1 MNKKKSA
8 VIIVTII
15 IGLLVI
21 FLISGKEN
29 LIGNTVFDMWA
40 ALSVSIT
47 VKSPNINTDAP
58 TTATE
63 DILYVYDVNISGTSS
78 AVFSVNSSGLFSINS
93 NTGLI
98 SFTPRNGQNGSY
110 EVNITAANSQGQDSQ
125 NYTLVVSAVNDAPI
139 LNPVGDLTGETGAGN
154 TYTATASDEEG
165 DTLTFSIPDKNSS
178 LSMTINSNTGVISV
192 PSGNS
197 AGDYSATIRVSD
209 GTSNDD
215 EDITVHIVTS
225 NSAPTIST
233 EANSISND
241 YLPSI
246 REDQN
251 ATFNIT
257 YNDDDGNNTVSV
269 NWWQKNGSLKD
280 FDSVGSGDNFTF
292 IGRVGS
298 TAGTYRIYAEVS
310 DGIAKVNSTFWNL
323 TVTGVKDSDGD
334 GIYDYTD
341 NCKFIANAG
350 QEDGNSNGIG
360 DACDGDLDGDGVDDG
375 DDFLDGDVGKITA
388 TGSSGDNIQIAF
400 KIDNSENL
408 NTSITGTKTI
418 ALTTNV
424 TDSST
429 GLIVESPLIEFD
441 HNFASS
447 SKLDLSNFSLKEDT
461 KVVNGESKSVVVVSG
476 ISLASGETKTVYLD
490 ILLDKNGICVRD
502 EEIFNSHEITNDCSG
517 SSEVEIGCDG
527 SDQNE
532 YSCTKNSTLNKYKI
546 TGLQFSGIGEEECT
560 ESWSCTSY
568 STCSGG
574 TQTRTCTD
582 SNNCGTENSKP
593 SESQSCTTTT
603 TGAAV
608 SGSAEAGRGGGE
620 KAALTVDQDLI
631 KVLVKKG
638 SSLRKSVGIKNTGEI
653 ELDVLIDLQN
663 LKGVLSSNEYSFK
676 LKPREEK
683 IIDLDVL
690 TGTGVAPGVY
700 VGNILVKA
708 EELLKLI
715 KAVIEIESEK
725 VLFDVSLD
733 IPLDYKT
740 VNPGDEFRVQS
751 TLLNLGGLQ
760 NADVLIEY
768 TIKNSNGD
776 IVLKE
781 EETVKVGIQASF
793 IKKFKLPDDIAL
805 GEYVISAIVKY
816 EDSVGIS
823 SETFNVGNKEE
834 IGGFGVGSVIA
845 LIIIL
850 IAIAAAIVLE
860 RKGLKK
866 IEKKLLKKPEKK
878 STLKPEEKENLLQ
891 ELKKLTA
898 SHDAGYI
905 TKDVFDK
912 SKKKIEELLNK

>member
-490 ILLDKNGICVRD
+490 ILLDKNGICIRD
-502 EEIFNSHEITNDCSG
+502 EEISNSHEITNDCSG

-715 KAVIEIESEK
+715 KAVIEIEYEK

>member
-490 ILLDKNGICVRD
+490 ILLDKNGICIRD
-502 EEIFNSHEITNDCSG
+502 EEISNSHEITNDCSG

>member
-490 ILLDKNGICVRD
+490 ILLDKNGICIRD
-502 EEIFNSHEITNDCSG
+502 EEISNSHEITNDCSG

-582 SNNCGTENSKP
+582 SNSCGTETSKP

>member
-197 AGDYSATIRVSD
+197 AGDYSATIRASD

-490 ILLDKNGICVRD
+490 ILLDKNGICIRD
-502 EEIFNSHEITNDCSG
+502 EEISNSHEITNDCSG

-593 SESQSCTTTT
+593 SESQSCTTT

>member
-298 TAGTYRIYAEVS
+298 TAGAYRIYAEVS

-490 ILLDKNGICVRD
+490 ILLDKNGICIRD
-502 EEIFNSHEITNDCSG
+502 EEISNSHEITNDCSG